1 MSLLKEWPRKL
12 KEIVKNSNIYKFMTF
27 DFDKVQIYT
36 AIKIFNKFLEG
47 KRVIQPM

>member
-12 KEIVKNSNIYKFMTF
+12 KEIIVKNSNIYKFVTF

-36 AIKIFNKFLEG
+36 CNKNF
-47 KRVIQPM
+47 Q